1 MHINSEARVADHC
14 SVYALSD
21 VSESSFRQ
29 HCEHKHEELC
39 DQCHA
44 LDVAIYEIG
53 TAAQNAVFPD
63 EEQRDEALFLFEAA
77 KRSVQAWKAHQL
89 RSVQQD
95 KSKLDVLELLNNDT
109 VLIVSDWAMKFLPQL
124 YRESQQDW
132 FGKRGISWH
141 IAVVFRRVNGSEIQ
155 TQAFV
160 HVVQSCS
167 QDSTAVVLMMQH
179 VLKTLHE
186 EYPEITKAHLRQD
199 NAGCY
204 HCANT
209 ILACRTFE
217 QSTSIKVVRMDFSDP
232 QGGKGAADRL
242 AATCKNHIRTY
253 INEGNNVTTA
263 AEMKEALLSYG
274 GVEGV
279 RVAILPSIEET
290 VELRKI
296 SGISKL
302 NNFLD

>member
-29 HCEHKHEELC
+29 HCEHNHEELC
-39 DQCHA
+39 DQRHA

-95 KSKLDVLELLNNDT
+95 KSRLDVLELLNNDT

-179 VLKTLHE
+179 VLKNCTKNTLRLPRLI
-186 EYPEITKAHLRQD
+186 YGKTTQD
-199 NAGCY
+199 A
-204 HCANT
+204 
-209 ILACRTFE
+209 
-217 QSTSIKVVRMDFSDP
+217 
-232 QGGKGAADRL
+232 
-242 AATCKNHIRTY
+242 
-253 INEGNNVTTA
+253 TTA
-263 AEMKEALLSYG
+263 LILSLLVVPLSSQP
-274 GVEGV
+274 V
-279 RVAILPSIEET
+279 
-290 VELRKI
+290 
-296 SGISKL
+296 SKL
-302 NNFLD
+302 YVWISVTPKEVKERRTGWRPLAKTTSERTLTRATMSQQQRSGRCPSCYPAFNRRNCGASKDIWNKQAE